1 MDKMSN
7 GNLNIKNKFQRDK
20 KQLIADVILWIIM
33 CIIYIA
39 FWKQNLMYLRHRFIP
54 SRIVIITFLF
64 IVGSI
69 GILIKDKIPQK
80 YNTIASFLFVI
91 LSVPYNFVMLEYTS
105 HHRIWDFSI
114 NKIMANLIII
124 SILVLIIFAITNS
137 FKASIIGIN
146 IISVVFGLVYYY
158 VIKFRGTAVLAV
170 DIFSATTAANVAGN
184 YNYRM
189 SYRCYLF
196 VILTYVLSIY
206 VLKLDRHNL
215 FKGKKRLISVG
226 IAILAVVCGFSL
238 FIQSSRFDDSL
249 KIKMFKP
256 QESYRKYGDYLTF
269 THSIRYIKGHKPEGY
284 SEDKVEQ
291 ISEQYPGIKGNGKK
305 PNIIMIM
312 NEALADF
319 SSISDIETNEDYM
332 PFIHGLTENTVKGD
346 LFVSIFGGGT
356 SKTEYEALTS
366 NSMAFMPKGSTP
378 YVTYINRKTS
388 SLATTL
394 RAQGYGGMVA
404 MHPYKGSGY
413 KRNKVYPLLGFDK
426 FYDLPEFNNAKVIRN
441 HVSDEGNF
449 DKIIEVYEQNRK
461 KDKKPFFLFDV
472 TMQNHSSYDRK
483 WDNLS
488 DDISTI
494 KDYGDD
500 VNIYLN
506 LVKESD
512 EAFKKL
518 VEYFSNV
525 DEPTMIIMFGDHQ
538 PKLNNHF
545 YENVEKGFSLGDEYK
560 MFEKYNTPFV
570 IWANYDIEEQTDV
583 KISANYMGTMVDEL
597 AGNSMSG
604 YQQMVNEI
612 RKDIP
617 IITAGGYIGAD
628 GKYYHTFDKSSPYY
642 DKIMD
647 YCYSEYNNVFDK
659 KHLVDEFFKINDN
672 K

>member
-1 MDKMSN
+1 MYKMSN

-91 LSVPYNFVMLEYTS
+91 LSVHYNFVMLEYTS
-105 HHRIWDFSI
+105 HHRILDFSI

-124 SILVLIIFAITNS
+124 SIIVLIIFAITNS

-170 DIFSATTAANVAGN
+170 YIFSATTAANVAGN

-226 IAILAVVCGFSL
+226 IVILAVVCGFSL

-291 ISEQYPGIKGNGKK
+291 ISAQYPGIKGNGKK

-518 VEYFSNV
+518 VEYFSNI

-628 GKYYHTFDKSSPYY
+628 GKYYHTYDKSSPYY

>member
-1 MDKMSN
+1 MYKMSN

-105 HHRIWDFSI
+105 HHRILDFSI

-124 SILVLIIFAITNS
+124 SIIVLIIFAITNS
-137 FKASIIGIN
+137 FKGAIIGIN

-215 FKGKKRLISVG
+215 FKEKKRLISVG

-238 FIQSSRFDDSL
+238 FIQSSRFDNSL

-291 ISEQYPGIKGNGKK
+291 ISAQYPGIKGNGKK

-449 DKIIEVYEQNRK
+449 DKIIKVYEQNRK
-461 KDKKPFFLFDV
+461 NEKKPFVLFDV

-506 LVKESD
+506 LVKASD
-512 EAFKKL
+512 DAFKKL

>member
-1 MDKMSN
+1 MYKMSN

-146 IISVVFGLVYYY
+146 MISVVFGLVYYY

-215 FKGKKRLISVG
+215 FNGKKRLISVG
-226 IAILAVVCGFSL
+226 IAILAAVCGFSL

-291 ISEQYPGIKGNGKK
+291 ISAQYPGIKGNGKK

-378 YVTYINRKTS
+378 YVTYISRKTS

-506 LVKESD
+506 LVKASD
-512 EAFKKL
+512 DAFKKL

-612 RKDIP
+612 RKYIP

>member
-1 MDKMSN
+1 MYKMSN

-105 HHRIWDFSI
+105 HHRILDFSI

-124 SILVLIIFAITNS
+124 SIIVLIIFAITNS
-137 FKASIIGIN
+137 FKGAIIGIN

-215 FKGKKRLISVG
+215 FKEKKRLISVG

-238 FIQSSRFDDSL
+238 FIQSSRFDNSL

-291 ISEQYPGIKGNGKK
+291 ISAQYPGIKGNGKK

-449 DKIIEVYEQNRK
+449 DKIIKVYEQNRK
-461 KDKKPFFLFDV
+461 KDKKPFLLFDV

-506 LVKESD
+506 LVKASD
-512 EAFKKL
+512 DAFKKL

>member
-1 MDKMSN
+1 MYKMSN

-105 HHRIWDFSI
+105 HHRILDFSI
-114 NKIMANLIII
+114 NKIMTNLIII
-124 SILVLIIFAITNS
+124 SIIVLIIFAITNS

-215 FKGKKRLISVG
+215 FKEKKRLISVG

-238 FIQSSRFDDSL
+238 FIQSSRFDNSL

-291 ISEQYPGIKGNGKK
+291 ISAQYPGIKGNGKK

-483 WDNLS
+483 WGNLS

-506 LVKESD
+506 LVKASD
-512 EAFKKL
+512 DAFKKL

>member
-1 MDKMSN
+1 MYKMSN

-105 HHRIWDFSI
+105 HHRILDFSI

-124 SILVLIIFAITNS
+124 SIIVLIIFAITNS

-215 FKGKKRLISVG
+215 FKEKKRLISVG

-238 FIQSSRFDDSL
+238 FIQSSRFDNSL

-291 ISEQYPGIKGNGKK
+291 ISAQYPGIKGNGKK
-305 PNIIMIM
+305 PNIIIIM

-518 VEYFSNV
+518 VEYFSNI

>member
-1 MDKMSN
+1 MYKMSN

-105 HHRIWDFSI
+105 HHRILDFSI

-124 SILVLIIFAITNS
+124 SIIVLIIFAITNS
-137 FKASIIGIN
+137 FKGAIIGIN

-206 VLKLDRHNL
+206 VLKLDRYNL
-215 FKGKKRLISVG
+215 FKEKKRLISVG

-238 FIQSSRFDDSL
+238 FIQSSRFDNSL

-291 ISEQYPGIKGNGKK
+291 ISAQYPGIKGNGKK

-449 DKIIEVYEQNRK
+449 DKIIKVYEQNRK

-506 LVKESD
+506 LVKASD
-512 EAFKKL
+512 DAFKKL

>member
-291 ISEQYPGIKGNGKK
+291 ISAQYPGIKGNGKK

-628 GKYYHTFDKSSPYY
+628 GKYYHTYDKSSPYY

>member
-7 GNLNIKNKFQRDK
+7 GNLNIKNKFQREK

-64 IVGSI
+64 VAGSI

-105 HHRIWDFSI
+105 HHRILDFSI

-137 FKASIIGIN
+137 FKGAIIGIN
-146 IISVVFGLVYYY
+146 MISVVFGLVYYY

-215 FKGKKRLISVG
+215 FNGKKRLISVG
-226 IAILAVVCGFSL
+226 IAILAAVCGFSL

-291 ISEQYPGIKGNGKK
+291 ISAQYPGIKGNGKK

-378 YVTYINRKTS
+378 YVTYISRKTS

-506 LVKESD
+506 LVKASD
-512 EAFKKL
+512 DAFKKL

>member
-1 MDKMSN
+1 M
-7 GNLNIKNKFQRDK
+7 
-20 KQLIADVILWIIM
+20 
-33 CIIYIA
+33 
-39 FWKQNLMYLRHRFIP
+39 
-54 SRIVIITFLF
+54 
-64 IVGSI
+64 
-69 GILIKDKIPQK
+69 
-80 YNTIASFLFVI
+80 
-91 LSVPYNFVMLEYTS
+91 
-105 HHRIWDFSI
+105 
-114 NKIMANLIII
+114 
-124 SILVLIIFAITNS
+124 
-137 FKASIIGIN
+137 
-146 IISVVFGLVYYY
+146 
-158 VIKFRGTAVLAV
+158 
-170 DIFSATTAANVAGN
+170 
-184 YNYRM
+184 
-189 SYRCYLF
+189 
-196 VILTYVLSIY
+196 
-206 VLKLDRHNL
+206 KLDRHNL

>member
-1 MDKMSN
+1 MYKMSN

-80 YNTIASFLFVI
+80 YNTIVSFLFVI

-105 HHRIWDFSI
+105 HHRILDFSI

-124 SILVLIIFAITNS
+124 SIIVLIIFAITNS
-137 FKASIIGIN
+137 FKGTIIGIN

-215 FKGKKRLISVG
+215 FNGKKRLISVG

-238 FIQSSRFDDSL
+238 FIQSSRFDNSL

-291 ISEQYPGIKGNGKK
+291 ISAQYPGIKGNGKK

-388 SLATTL
+388 SLATNL

-449 DKIIEVYEQNRK
+449 DKIIKVYEQNRK

-506 LVKESD
+506 LVKASD
-512 EAFKKL
+512 DAFKKL

-583 KISANYMGTMVDEL
+583 KISANYMGTMIDEI

>member
-1 MDKMSN
+1 MYKMSN

-105 HHRIWDFSI
+105 HHRILDFSI

-124 SILVLIIFAITNS
+124 SIIVLIIFAITNS

-170 DIFSATTAANVAGN
+170 DIFSVTTAANVAGN

-215 FKGKKRLISVG
+215 FKEKKRLISVG

-238 FIQSSRFDDSL
+238 FIQSSRFDNSL

-291 ISEQYPGIKGNGKK
+291 ISAQYPGIKGNGKK

-449 DKIIEVYEQNRK
+449 DKIIKVYEQNRK

-518 VEYFSNV
+518 VEYFSNI

-628 GKYYHTFDKSSPYY
+628 GKYYHTYDKSSPYY

>member
-1 MDKMSN
+1 MYKMSN

-105 HHRIWDFSI
+105 HHRILDFSI

-124 SILVLIIFAITNS
+124 SIIVLIIFAITNS
-137 FKASIIGIN
+137 FKGAIIGIN

-215 FKGKKRLISVG
+215 FNGKKRLISVG

-238 FIQSSRFDDSL
+238 FIQSSRFDNSL

-291 ISEQYPGIKGNGKK
+291 ISAQYPGIKGNGKK

-518 VEYFSNV
+518 VEYFSNI

>member
-1 MDKMSN
+1 MYKMSN

-39 FWKQNLMYLRHRFIP
+39 FWKQNLMYLIHRFIP

-105 HHRIWDFSI
+105 HHRILDFSI

-124 SILVLIIFAITNS
+124 SIIVLIIFAITNS

-215 FKGKKRLISVG
+215 FNGKKRLISVG

-238 FIQSSRFDDSL
+238 FIQSSRFDNSL

-291 ISEQYPGIKGNGKK
+291 ISAQYPGIKGNGKK

-518 VEYFSNV
+518 VEYFSNI

>member
-146 IISVVFGLVYYY
+146 IISVIFGLVYYY

>member
-1 MDKMSN
+1 MYKMSN

-80 YNTIASFLFVI
+80 YNTIVSFLFVI

-105 HHRIWDFSI
+105 HHRILDFSI

-124 SILVLIIFAITNS
+124 SIIVLIIFAITNS
-137 FKASIIGIN
+137 FKGTIIGIN

-215 FKGKKRLISVG
+215 FNGKKRLISVG

-238 FIQSSRFDDSL
+238 FIQSSRFDNSL

-291 ISEQYPGIKGNGKK
+291 ISAQYPGIKGNGKK

-388 SLATTL
+388 SLATNL

-449 DKIIEVYEQNRK
+449 DKIIKVYEQNRK

-506 LVKESD
+506 LVKASD
-512 EAFKKL
+512 DAFKKL

-545 YENVEKGFSLGDEYK
+545 YDNVEKGFSLGDEYK

-583 KISANYMGTMVDEL
+583 KISANYMGTMIDEI

>member
-1 MDKMSN
+1 MYKMSN
-7 GNLNIKNKFQRDK
+7 GNLNIKNKFQKDK
-20 KQLIADVILWIIM
+20 KQLIADVILWTIM

-54 SRIVIITFLF
+54 SRIFIITFLF

-206 VLKLDRHNL
+206 VLKLDKHTL

-226 IAILAVVCGFSL
+226 IAILAAVCGFAL

-291 ISEQYPGIKGNGKK
+291 ISAQYPGIKGNGKK

-394 RAQGYGGMVA
+394 SEQGYGGMVA

-426 FYDLPEFNNAKVIRN
+426 FYDLPEFKNAKVIRN

-488 DDISTI
+488 DDISTT

-506 LVKESD
+506 LVKASD
-512 EAFKKL
+512 DAFKKL

-617 IITAGGYIGAD
+617 IITAGGYIGVD

>member
-1 MDKMSN
+1 MYKMSN

-105 HHRIWDFSI
+105 HHRILDFSI

-124 SILVLIIFAITNS
+124 SIIVLIIFAITNS

-215 FKGKKRLISVG
+215 FNGKKRLISVG

-238 FIQSSRFDDSL
+238 FIQSSRFDNSL

-291 ISEQYPGIKGNGKK
+291 ISAQYPGIKGNGKK

-461 KDKKPFFLFDV
+461 KDKKPFFLFEV

-518 VEYFSNV
+518 VEYFSNI

>member
-1 MDKMSN
+1 MYKMSN

-105 HHRIWDFSI
+105 HHRILDFSI

-124 SILVLIIFAITNS
+124 SIIVLIIFAITNS

-158 VIKFRGTAVLAV
+158 VIKFRGTTVLAV

-215 FKGKKRLISVG
+215 FKEKKRLISVG
-226 IAILAVVCGFSL
+226 IVILAVVCGFSL

-291 ISEQYPGIKGNGKK
+291 ISAQYPGIKGNGKK

-404 MHPYKGSGY
+404 MHPHKGSGY
-413 KRNKVYPLLGFDK
+413 KRNKVYPFLGFDK

-461 KDKKPFFLFDV
+461 RIKKSIFL
-472 TMQNHSSYDRK
+472 
-483 WDNLS
+483 
-488 DDISTI
+488 I
-494 KDYGDD
+494 
-500 VNIYLN
+500 
-506 LVKESD
+506 
-512 EAFKKL
+512 
-518 VEYFSNV
+518 
-525 DEPTMIIMFGDHQ
+525 
-538 PKLNNHF
+538 
-545 YENVEKGFSLGDEYK
+545 
-560 MFEKYNTPFV
+560 
-570 IWANYDIEEQTDV
+570 
-583 KISANYMGTMVDEL
+583 
-597 AGNSMSG
+597 
-604 YQQMVNEI
+604 
-612 RKDIP
+612 
-617 IITAGGYIGAD
+617 
-628 GKYYHTFDKSSPYY
+628 
-642 DKIMD
+642 
-647 YCYSEYNNVFDK
+647 
-659 KHLVDEFFKINDN
+659 
-672 K
+672 

>member
-1 MDKMSN
+1 MYKMSN

-80 YNTIASFLFVI
+80 YKTIASFLFVI

-105 HHRIWDFSI
+105 HHRILDFSI

-124 SILVLIIFAITNS
+124 SIIVLIIFAITNS

-215 FKGKKRLISVG
+215 FNGKKRLISVG

-238 FIQSSRFDDSL
+238 FIQSSRFDNSL

-291 ISEQYPGIKGNGKK
+291 ISAQYPGIKGNGKK

-378 YVTYINRKTS
+378 YVTYINRKTY

-518 VEYFSNV
+518 VEYFSNI

>member
-1 MDKMSN
+1 MYKMSN

-105 HHRIWDFSI
+105 HHRILDFSI

-124 SILVLIIFAITNS
+124 SIIVLIIFAITNS

-215 FKGKKRLISVG
+215 FNGKKRLISVG

-291 ISEQYPGIKGNGKK
+291 ISAQYPGIKGNGKK

-518 VEYFSNV
+518 VEYFSNI

>member
-1 MDKMSN
+1 MYKMSN

-64 IVGSI
+64 IAGSI

-105 HHRIWDFSI
+105 HHRILDFSI

-137 FKASIIGIN
+137 FKGAIIGIN

-215 FKGKKRLISVG
+215 FKEKKRLISVG

-238 FIQSSRFDDSL
+238 FIQSSRFDNSL

-291 ISEQYPGIKGNGKK
+291 ISAQYPGIKGNGKK

-449 DKIIEVYEQNRK
+449 DKIIKVYEQNRK
-461 KDKKPFFLFDV
+461 NDKKPFFLFDV

-506 LVKESD
+506 LVKASD
-512 EAFKKL
+512 DAFKKL

-583 KISANYMGTMVDEL
+583 KISANYMGTMIDEI

-628 GKYYHTFDKSSPYY
+628 GKYYHTYDKSSPYY

>member
-1 MDKMSN
+1 MYKMSN

-80 YNTIASFLFVI
+80 YNTIVSFLFVI

-105 HHRIWDFSI
+105 HHRILDFSI

-124 SILVLIIFAITNS
+124 SIIVLIIFAITNS

-226 IAILAVVCGFSL
+226 IVILAVVCGFSL

-291 ISEQYPGIKGNGKK
+291 ISAQYPGIKGNGKK

-506 LVKESD
+506 LVKASD
-512 EAFKKL
+512 DAFKKL

-525 DEPTMIIMFGDHQ
+525 DEPAMIIMFGDHQ

>member
-1 MDKMSN
+1 MYKMSN

-105 HHRIWDFSI
+105 HHRILDFSI

-124 SILVLIIFAITNS
+124 SIIVLIIFAITNS
-137 FKASIIGIN
+137 FKGAIIGIN

-215 FKGKKRLISVG
+215 FKEKKRLISVG

-238 FIQSSRFDDSL
+238 FIQSSRFDNSL

-291 ISEQYPGIKGNGKK
+291 ISAQYPGIKGNGKK

-346 LFVSIFGGGT
+346 LFVSIFGDGT

-449 DKIIEVYEQNRK
+449 DKIIKVYEQNRK

-506 LVKESD
+506 LVKASD
-512 EAFKKL
+512 DAFKKL

>member
-1 MDKMSN
+1 MYKMSN

-105 HHRIWDFSI
+105 HHRILDFSI

-124 SILVLIIFAITNS
+124 SIIVLIIFAITNS

-206 VLKLDRHNL
+206 VLKSDRHNL
-215 FKGKKRLISVG
+215 FNGKKRLISVG

-238 FIQSSRFDDSL
+238 FIQSSRFDNSL

-291 ISEQYPGIKGNGKK
+291 ISAQYPGIKGNGKK

-518 VEYFSNV
+518 VEYFSNI

>member
-1 MDKMSN
+1 MYKMSN

>member
-1 MDKMSN
+1 MYKMSN

-105 HHRIWDFSI
+105 HHRILDFSI

-124 SILVLIIFAITNS
+124 SIIVLIIFAITNS

-291 ISEQYPGIKGNGKK
+291 ISAQYPGIKGNGKK

-518 VEYFSNV
+518 VEYFSNI

-583 KISANYMGTMVDEL
+583 KISANYMGTMIDEI

-617 IITAGGYIGAD
+617 IITAGGYIGTD
-628 GKYYHTFDKSSPYY
+628 GKYYHTYDKSSPYY

>member
-1 MDKMSN
+1 MYKMSN

-64 IVGSI
+64 IAGSI

-105 HHRIWDFSI
+105 HHRILDFSI

-137 FKASIIGIN
+137 FKGAIIGIN

-215 FKGKKRLISVG
+215 FKEKKRLISVG

-238 FIQSSRFDDSL
+238 FIQSSRFDNSL

-291 ISEQYPGIKGNGKK
+291 ISAQYPGIKGNGKK

-449 DKIIEVYEQNRK
+449 DKIIKVYEQNRK

-506 LVKESD
+506 LVKASD
-512 EAFKKL
+512 DAFKKL

>member
-1 MDKMSN
+1 MYKMSN

-105 HHRIWDFSI
+105 HHRILDFSI

-124 SILVLIIFAITNS
+124 SIIVLIIFAITNS

-170 DIFSATTAANVAGN
+170 DIFSVTTAANVAGN

-215 FKGKKRLISVG
+215 FKEKKRLISVG

-238 FIQSSRFDDSL
+238 FIQSSRFDNSL

-291 ISEQYPGIKGNGKK
+291 ISAQYPGIKGNGKK

-449 DKIIEVYEQNRK
+449 DKIIKVYEQNRK

-506 LVKESD
+506 LVKASD
-512 EAFKKL
+512 DAFKKL

>member
-1 MDKMSN
+1 MYKMSN

-105 HHRIWDFSI
+105 HHRILDFSI

-124 SILVLIIFAITNS
+124 SIIVLIIFAITNS

-215 FKGKKRLISVG
+215 FNGKKRLISVG

-238 FIQSSRFDDSL
+238 FIQSSRFDNSL

-291 ISEQYPGIKGNGKK
+291 ISAQYPGIKGNGKK

-500 VNIYLN
+500 ANIYLN

-518 VEYFSNV
+518 VEYFSNI

>member
-1 MDKMSN
+1 MYKMSN

-105 HHRIWDFSI
+105 HHRILDFSI

-124 SILVLIIFAITNS
+124 SIIVLIIFAITNS

-215 FKGKKRLISVG
+215 FNGKKRLISVG

-238 FIQSSRFDDSL
+238 FIQSSRFDNSL

-291 ISEQYPGIKGNGKK
+291 ISAQYPGIKGNGKN

-356 SKTEYEALTS
+356 SKTEYEVLTS

-413 KRNKVYPLLGFDK
+413 KRNKVYPFLGFDK

-506 LVKESD
+506 LVKASD
-512 EAFKKL
+512 DAFKKL
-518 VEYFSNV
+518 VEYFLNV

-659 KHLVDEFFKINDN
+659 KYLVDEFFKINDN

>member
-1 MDKMSN
+1 MYKMSN

-105 HHRIWDFSI
+105 HHRILDFSI

-124 SILVLIIFAITNS
+124 SIIVLIIFAITNS
-137 FKASIIGIN
+137 FKGAIIGIN

-215 FKGKKRLISVG
+215 FKEKKRLISVG

-238 FIQSSRFDDSL
+238 FIQSSRFDNSL

-291 ISEQYPGIKGNGKK
+291 ISAQYPGIKGNGKK

-413 KRNKVYPLLGFDK
+413 KRNKVYPFLGFDK

-506 LVKESD
+506 LVKASD
-512 EAFKKL
+512 DAFKKL

-525 DEPTMIIMFGDHQ
+525 DEPAMIIMFGDHQ

-617 IITAGGYIGAD
+617 IITARGYIGAD

>member
-1 MDKMSN
+1 MYKMSN

-105 HHRIWDFSI
+105 HHRILDFSI

-124 SILVLIIFAITNS
+124 SIIVLIIFAITNS

-215 FKGKKRLISVG
+215 FNGKKRLISVG

-238 FIQSSRFDDSL
+238 FIQSSRFDNSL

-291 ISEQYPGIKGNGKK
+291 ISAQYPGIKGNGKK

-461 KDKKPFFLFDV
+461 KDKKPFFLSDV

-518 VEYFSNV
+518 VEYFSNI

>member
-1 MDKMSN
+1 MYKMSN

-105 HHRIWDFSI
+105 HHRILDFSI

-124 SILVLIIFAITNS
+124 SIIVLIIFAITNS

-215 FKGKKRLISVG
+215 FNGKKRLISVG

-238 FIQSSRFDDSL
+238 FIQSSRFDNSL

-291 ISEQYPGIKGNGKK
+291 ISAQYPGIKGNGKN

-356 SKTEYEALTS
+356 SKTEYEVLTS

-413 KRNKVYPLLGFDK
+413 KRNKVYPFLGFDK

-506 LVKESD
+506 LVKASD
-512 EAFKKL
+512 DAFKKL
-518 VEYFSNV
+518 VEFFLNV